1 MPNANLIHDRV
12 AHFLAKWPPFHLL
25 DSDQL
30 NSVAKSISIRYIEED
45 ETLFKEGE
53 APEDH
58 FYLVHQGSIR
68 ITSGSHNRLID
79 ICDEGDLFG
88 IRALI
93 AKDNYAATAQA
104 AERSLLYV
112 IPVEPGFRLLFE
124 NPESAKYF
132 TEAFASGKV
141 LTGTPFRAAG
151 LISNFPTHAAGHN
164 PSSPFHDSGHKSS
177 SSSQAA
183 GFKSNSPSNAAGL
196 VTNYPSESLA
206 ETGIHSMTLDSEKEI
221 VRCHPEEPIR
231 NAAQKMRRSNV
242 GSIIITDSAEHPVG
256 IVTNRDLRD
265 QIATGE
271 ISVDEPIHHIM
282 TQPVITAVNHLPL
295 IHYQTLMMKNRI
307 HHICITE
314 DGSDQSPV
322 LGIVSEHDLLLEQNH
337 HPAVIMR
344 EISESTD
351 IDSLKVI
358 VRRCKNIFQNFLKQ
372 NMPAAHLLQVSTA
385 IYDHLFGQLI
395 HKSMTNSGELPCK
408 YAWISL
414 GSLGRKEQLLLT
426 DQDHALIIENP
437 DQREFFL
444 RIAEEVTSQLEEIGF
459 PRDPANIIACNPDWC
474 LGLNRWKE
482 TFKKWVK
489 KPEPDALLHSTIFF
503 DFRVI
508 SGDTEFGDELRNL
521 LFEKLPKSSLFLS
534 MMAKNALE
542 TPAPL
547 SFFKNFLLEKD
558 GQHKDHFDLK
568 LRALLPLVDMARI
581 MALQHGIAETST
593 INRYRQLAEL
603 DSNNKTLLND
613 ASDAFEY
620 LLSLRFRFG
629 FMNSDTGR
637 YIRPDHLSKIERV
650 QLREIF
656 HTISELQKIVGVRF
670 QTDYIR

>member
-12 AHFLAKWPPFHLL
+12 AHFLEKWPPFHLL

-30 NSVAKSISIRYIEED
+30 RSVAKSISIQYIEED
-45 ETLFKEGE
+45 ETLFKEGDV
-53 APEDH
+53 PEDH

-68 ITSGSHNRLID
+68 ITSDSLNRLID

-151 LISNFPTHAAGHN
+151 LVSNH
-164 PSSPFHDSGHKSS
+164 
-177 SSSQAA
+177 
-183 GFKSNSPSNAAGL
+183 
-196 VTNYPSESLA
+196 PSELIPA
-206 ETGIHSMTLDSEKEI
+206 FGIHSMTLNGEKKVI
-221 VRCHPEEPIR
+221 RCHSDEPIR
-231 NAAQKMRRSNV
+231 VAAQNMRRSNV
-242 GSIIITDSAEHPVG
+242 GSIIITDKEECPAG

-271 ISVDEPIHHIM
+271 ISADEQIRHIM
-282 TQPVITAVNHLPL
+282 TQPVITAANHLPL
-295 IHYQTLMMKNRI
+295 IHYQTVMMKHRI

-322 LGIVSEHDLLLEQNH
+322 MGIISEHDLLLEQNH
-337 HPAVIMR
+337 HPAVILR
-344 EISESTD
+344 ELTESTD
-351 IDSLKVI
+351 IASLKELI
-358 VRRCKNIFQNFLKQ
+358 QKCRSLFQNYLRQ
-372 NMPAAHLLQVSTA
+372 NMQAAQLLQVSTS
-385 IYDHLFGQLI
+385 IYDHLFGHLI
-395 HKSMTNSGELPCK
+395 RQSLINAGEPLCR

-437 DQREFFL
+437 EYQENFL
-444 RIAEEVTSQLEEIGF
+444 RVAEEVTSQLEEIGF
-459 PRDPANIIACNPDWC
+459 PRDPANIIASNPDWC

-482 TFKKWVK
+482 IFKKWINQ
-489 KPEPDALLHSTIFF
+489 PEPDALLHSAIFF

-508 SGDTEFGDELRNL
+508 SGDTVLGNELRNY
-521 LFEKLPKSSLFLS
+521 LFEQLPKSSLFLS
-534 MMAKNALE
+534 MMAKNAVE
-542 TPAPL
+542 TAAPL
-547 SFFKNFLLEKD
+547 SFFRNFLLEKD
-558 GQHKDHFDLK
+558 GQHKDQFDLK

-581 MALQHGIAETST
+581 MALHNRIAETST
-593 INRYRQLAEL
+593 IDRYRQLAEL
-603 DSNNKTLLND
+603 DSNNKTQLNE

-620 LLSLRFRFG
+620 LLGLRFRFG
-629 FMNSDTGR
+629 YLNSDNGR
-637 YIRPDHLSKIERV
+637 YIQPGQLSKIERI
-650 QLREIF
+650 QLKEIF
-656 HTISELQKIVGVRF
+656 HTISELQKIVEIRF

>member
-1 MPNANLIHDRV
+1 MPNANLIHGRV

-30 NSVAKSISIRYIEED
+30 KSVAKSISIRYIEQD

-58 FYLVHQGSIR
+58 FYLVHQGSIK
-68 ITSGSHNRLID
+68 ITSGSQNRLID

-104 AERSLLYV
+104 VERSLLYL

-151 LISNFPTHAAGHN
+151 LISNSPFRAAGH
-164 PSSPFHDSGHKSS
+164 
-177 SSSQAA
+177 
-183 GFKSNSPSNAAGL
+183 L
-196 VTNYPSESLA
+196 TNHPSESLA
-206 ETGIHSMTLDSEKEI
+206 ESGIHSMTLDGEKRVI
-221 VRCHPEEPIR
+221 RCHPDDSIR
-231 NAAQKMRRSNV
+231 IAAQNMSRSNV
-242 GSIIITDSAEHPVG
+242 GSIIITDNKEHPAG

-271 ISVDEPIHHIM
+271 ISPDIPICHIM
-282 TQPVITAVNHLPL
+282 TQPVITAANHLPL
-295 IHYQTLMMKNRI
+295 IHYQTLMMKHRI
-307 HHICITE
+307 HHLCITE

-322 LGIVSEHDLLLEQNH
+322 MGIISKHDLLLEQNH
-337 HPAVIMR
+337 HPAVILR
-344 EISESTD
+344 ELSESTD
-351 IDSLKVI
+351 IDSLKTSLH
-358 VRRCKNIFQNFLKQ
+358 RCKNLFQNHLRQ
-372 NMPAAHLLQVSTA
+372 NMPAGQLLQVSTA
-385 IYDHLFGQLI
+385 IYDHLFVHLI
-395 HKSMTNSGELPCK
+395 QHSLKKSGLPPCR

-437 DQREFFL
+437 EHQGYFL
-444 RIAEEVTSQLEEIGF
+444 RVAEEVTSQLEEIGF
-459 PRDPANIIACNPDWC
+459 PKDPAKIIASNPDWC
-474 LGLNRWKE
+474 LGLNRWKDI
-482 TFKKWVK
+482 FKKWIK
-489 KPEPDALLHSTIFF
+489 KPEPDALLHSVIFF

-508 SGDTEFGDELRNL
+508 SGDSGLGNNLRNYQ
-521 LFEKLPKSSLFLS
+521 FEQLPKSSLFLT
-534 MMAKNALE
+534 MMAKNAVE

-547 SFFKNFLLEKD
+547 SFFRNFLLEKD
-558 GQHKDHFDLK
+558 GKHKDQFDLK

-581 MALQHGIAETST
+581 MALQNKLAETST

-603 DSNNKTLLND
+603 DSNNKTLLNE
-613 ASDAFEY
+613 AADAFEY
-620 LLSLRFRFG
+620 LLALRFRFG
-629 FMNSDTGR
+629 YLNSDSGR
-637 YIRPDHLSKIERV
+637 YIRPDQLSKIERV
-650 QLREIF
+650 QLKEIF
-656 HTISELQKIVGVRF
+656 HTISELQKIVEVRF